1 MCEYSGSNSYK
12 QLSKLAEPEMFG
24 EIVGTGYNSIIIEPS
39 SEYWQFNV
47 DLNSVLIFSME
58 KEKQEFLKKMFGN
71 KVKCINYRKL
81 PNKNARYYLRSVK
94 DTFSVFF
101 MEKLREV
108 NYDKNNY
115 DSFGLMQIINNK
127 LNEPYHKSD
136 IFWLIEEIKII
147 AKENK
152 HRKGVKDFIKAII
165 QSLKAL
171 EKTTIDSLF
180 RLDFHKNQFMIDKNN
195 KIVCIDPVW
204 FNY

>member
-1 MCEYSGSNSYK
+1 M
-12 QLSKLAEPEMFG
+12 
-24 EIVGTGYNSIIIEPS
+24 
-39 SEYWQFNV
+39 
-47 DLNSVLIFSME
+47 
-58 KEKQEFLKKMFGN
+58 
-71 KVKCINYRKL
+71 
-81 PNKNARYYLRSVK
+81 PNKMARYYLRSVK

-101 MEKLREV
+101 MEKLRKV
-108 NYDKNNY
+108 DYNKDNY
-115 DSFGLMQIINNK
+115 DSLHLIQAISVK
-127 LNEPYHKSD
+127 LNQAYHRDD

-147 AKENK
+147 AKEIK

-180 RLDFHKNQFMIDKNN
+180 RIDLHSEQFMIDENN